1 MPSEEM
7 MKAFSKK
14 KAPKFEDE
22 GPPEGEDSRGG
33 EGSPDMR
40 EPKAPDSEEPGA
52 DGPPAPDPGTDP
64 SDMALDD
71 IADILGVG
79 PEDRDDLAA
88 ALDSYVSSKLAEL
101 SGGPP
106 GMGDEPESVDG
117 AQMVQGMPQGGAT
130 Y

>member
-64 SDMALDD
+64 SDMALD
-71 IADILGVG
+71 
-79 PEDRDDLAA
+79 
-88 ALDSYVSSKLAEL
+88 SYVSSKLAKL
-101 SGGPP
+101 VGGPP